1 MSGIVA
7 IGLVC
12 ALVVFQGGYYA
23 GAVCVIGVI
32 SAVAFIVLAALRK
45 VKSTCP
51 FATCFLLAIAMLY
64 LISAL
69 VHGATLTM
77 LQEAAAWFAVAGMS
91 LWCSCGTLGDKRHT
105 LDALGIAGVVFAVAG
120 IAMFAGILPLE
131 GSVNAGRLMFVF
143 QYANSSGLFFAVMAV
158 ICLCSDD
165 KRIRIASLL
174 PIVALLLTQSVGA
187 IVVFAVALVAI
198 GIRTV
203 RQQAMKPAILGAA
216 CAGVVIACIAAALL
230 LPGRVM
236 QASQTFIER
245 IVQMSDALSL
255 FGGNVI
261 LGIGPDQWQ
270 FAFPAIQ
277 TAQYQAADV
286 HCGYLQ
292 MALDAGIVAV
302 LLLVAML
309 VIGAWRVGK
318 RGDFASCLCVV
329 MVAVHTLFDFD
340 VQFAAIVMLLAL
352 LLAEPSSA
360 SCEPGEKRAPRI
372 AFVTPQGK
380 AATVMCWCVAL
391 LALGASCGGIYLDM
405 RAGAV
410 QNASA
415 RGDAAETASLVNA
428 SPVLQQDPNMQACLV
443 SALFDSGDYRGVI
456 EATDAFDSPLGVVD
470 FQRVVS
476 FVQLDESSNAIACM
490 QGMLHARPYDAELY
504 EATRQLV
511 VEGDLGDAFADA
523 FDTEAQRAN
532 ELIGSGHAA
541 WLANQKTVELI
552 GERVAS

>member
-245 IVQMSDALSL
+245 IVQMSDALGL
-255 FGGNVI
+255 LGGNI
-261 LGIGPDQWQ
+261 ALGIGPDQWQ
-270 FAFPAIQ
+270 FTYPAIQ
-277 TAQYQAADV
+277 TAQYKAADV
-286 HCGYLQ
+286 HCSYLQ
-292 MALDAGIVAV
+292 MGLDAGIIAM
-302 LLLVAML
+302 LLIVAML
-309 VIGAWRVGK
+309 VIGAWRAEK
-318 RGDFASCLCVV
+318 RGDFASCVCVT
-329 MVAVHTLFDFD
+329 MVAVHALFDFD
-340 VQFAAIVMLLAL
+340 LMFAAIVMLTAL
-352 LLAEPSSA
+352 LLAEPSNVS
-360 SCEPGEKRAPRI
+360 SGEGKVEQIANAVPR
-372 AFVTPQGK
+372 GK
-380 AATVMCWCVAL
+380 AASALCWCTAL
-391 LALGASCGGIYLDM
+391 CALAASCGGIYLDM
-405 RAGAV
+405 SAGAV

-415 RGDAAETASLVNA
+415 RADAAETAALLDA
-428 SPVLQQDPNMQACLV
+428 SPILQKDPIMQECLV
-443 SALFDSGDYRGVI
+443 SALYDSGDFKGAVKVI
-456 EATDAFDSPLGVVD
+456 DQYDLPFATVD
-470 FQRVVS
+470 FQRVVALA
-476 FVQLDESSNAIACM
+476 QLGETADALTSM
-490 QGMLHARPYDAELY
+490 KDMLHARPYDIELY

-511 VEGDLGDAFADA
+511 VEAGLGAAFADA
-523 FDTEAQRAN
+523 FDAEAQRAN

-541 WLANQKTVELI
+541 WLANQKTVEFI
-552 GERVAS
+552 GEGMTS